1 MGSVVPLLGWQTS
14 FYYYLLNLFS
24 FLLTTCATPSL
35 VSDVLHTR
43 QVCAHEFTILI
54 FTLLFLPNVMRI
66 EKVIENKKRYID
78 LLLLADEQ
86 EDMIDRYLERG
97 DMFVMQDEH
106 DKAIAVAV
114 VTVEDDDTVE
124 LKNLAVAETE
134 QGKGYGK
141 LMIEYI
147 CESYS
152 DKFSVLLVG
161 TGDVDATVGFYKHC
175 GFSYSHRIKDF
186 FTEHYDHPI
195 YEDGVQLIDMV
206 CLKRDI
212 DIV

>member
-1 MGSVVPLLGWQTS
+1 
-14 FYYYLLNLFS
+14 
-24 FLLTTCATPSL
+24 
-35 VSDVLHTR
+35 
-43 QVCAHEFTILI
+43 
-54 FTLLFLPNVMRI
+54 MRI
-66 EKVIENKKRYID
+66 EKVIENKKRHID

-86 EDMIDRYLERG
+86 EDMIDRYL
-97 DMFVMQDEH
+97 DE
-106 DKAIAVAV
+106 DSEVIAVAV

>member
-1 MGSVVPLLGWQTS
+1 
-14 FYYYLLNLFS
+14 
-24 FLLTTCATPSL
+24 
-35 VSDVLHTR
+35 
-43 QVCAHEFTILI
+43 
-54 FTLLFLPNVMRI
+54 MRI
-66 EKVIENKKRYID
+66 EKVIENKKRHID

-97 DMFVMQDEH
+97 EMYVMRDE
-106 DKAIAVAV
+106 DGEVIAVAV

-161 TGDVDATVGFYKHC
+161 TGDVDTTVGFYKHC

-206 CLKRDI
+206 CLKRNI

>member
-1 MGSVVPLLGWQTS
+1 
-14 FYYYLLNLFS
+14 
-24 FLLTTCATPSL
+24 
-35 VSDVLHTR
+35 
-43 QVCAHEFTILI
+43 
-54 FTLLFLPNVMRI
+54 MRI
-66 EKVIENKKRYID
+66 EKVIENKKRHID

-86 EDMIDRYLERG
+86 EDMIDRYL
-97 DMFVMQDEH
+97 
-106 DKAIAVAV
+106 
-114 VTVEDDDTVE
+114 VE

-186 FTEHYDHPI
+186 FTPSIMTIPFMKTE
-195 YEDGVQLIDMV
+195 
-206 CLKRDI
+206 CS
-212 DIV
+212 

>member
-1 MGSVVPLLGWQTS
+1 
-14 FYYYLLNLFS
+14 
-24 FLLTTCATPSL
+24 
-35 VSDVLHTR
+35 
-43 QVCAHEFTILI
+43 
-54 FTLLFLPNVMRI
+54 MRI
-66 EKVIENKKRYID
+66 EKVIENKKRHID

-97 DMFVMQDEH
+97 EMYVMRNEDGEV
-106 DKAIAVAV
+106 IAVAV
-114 VTVEDDDTVE
+114 VTVEDDDTIE

-206 CLKRDI
+206 CLKRNI

>member
-1 MGSVVPLLGWQTS
+1 
-14 FYYYLLNLFS
+14 
-24 FLLTTCATPSL
+24 
-35 VSDVLHTR
+35 
-43 QVCAHEFTILI
+43 
-54 FTLLFLPNVMRI
+54 MRI
-66 EKVIENKKRYID
+66 EKVIENKKRHID

-97 DMFVMQDEH
+97 EMYVMRDE
-106 DKAIAVAV
+106 DSEVIAVAV

-161 TGDVDATVGFYKHC
+161 TGDVDAILF
-175 GFSYSHRIKDF
+175 R
-186 FTEHYDHPI
+186 
-195 YEDGVQLIDMV
+195 
-206 CLKRDI
+206 
-212 DIV
+212 

>member
-1 MGSVVPLLGWQTS
+1 
-14 FYYYLLNLFS
+14 
-24 FLLTTCATPSL
+24 
-35 VSDVLHTR
+35 
-43 QVCAHEFTILI
+43 
-54 FTLLFLPNVMRI
+54 MRI
-66 EKVIENKKRYID
+66 EKVIENKKRHID

-97 DMFVMQDEH
+97 EMYVMRDE
-106 DKAIAVAV
+106 DSEVIAVAV

-175 GFSYSHRIKDF
+175 GFYYSHRIKDF

-212 DIV
+212 NM